1 VLLRSHHSAFFILRL
16 QSLIFF
22 VLGQYH
28 ARMLAYCLPQGTQ
41 RMNLRRLPYASII
54 ALCLLCA
61 GGCPSKPSP
70 DSNSPGRRKTT
81 ADEIGDTSHE
91 ARATSH
97 GYKLIRTYP
106 HDPQAFTQGLVYED
120 GILYEGT
127 GINGQS
133 SLTKRNLQTNELLKR
148 ERLPYRYFGEGITI
162 FGDQVIQLTWR
173 SQKGFVY
180 DKATFRLLR
189 EFSYPGEGWG
199 ITHDGKQLI
208 MSDGTA
214 TLRFLDPNTFAEAR
228 RVTVRDDAGPVDN
241 LNELEF
247 IEAKVF
253 ANVWMTDFIVVIDPN
268 TGRVTTRL
276 DFSALYPRPA
286 DTQDVL
292 NGIAWLPESR
302 HLLLTGKCWPR
313 LYEVELNAE
322 PPANR

>member
-1 VLLRSHHSAFFILRL
+1 
-16 QSLIFF
+16 
-22 VLGQYH
+22 
-28 ARMLAYCLPQGTQ
+28 
-41 RMNLRRLPYASII
+41 MNLRRLPYASII

-70 DSNSPGRRKTT
+70 DSNSPGRQKTT

-91 ARATSH
+91 PRATSH
-97 GYKLIRTYP
+97 GYRLIRTYP

-127 GINGQS
+127 GLYGRS
-133 SLTKRNLQTNELLKR
+133 SLSKRNLQTDELLKR
-148 ERLPYRYFGEGITI
+148 ERLPRRYFGEGITI
-162 FGDQVIQLTWR
+162 FGDRVIQLTWQ
-173 SQKGFVY
+173 SQTGFVY
-180 DKATFRLLR
+180 DKTTFHLLR

-199 ITHDGKQLI
+199 ITHDGRQLI

-228 RVTVRDDAGPVDN
+228 RVTVRDDAGPVER
-241 LNELEF
+241 LNELEYAAPPPSGVVDSDSQPRAAGPH
-247 IEAKVF
+247 IY